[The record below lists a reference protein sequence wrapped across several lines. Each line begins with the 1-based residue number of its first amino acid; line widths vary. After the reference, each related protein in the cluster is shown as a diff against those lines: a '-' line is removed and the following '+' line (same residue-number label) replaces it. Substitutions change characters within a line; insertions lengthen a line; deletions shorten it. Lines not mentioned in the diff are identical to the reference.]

1 MERKSILPD
10 NLQYRVFALGPA
22 PPGFRAPNAA
32 EFASAES
39 NLRKA
44 TRYLKNTYVKLD
56 QLRTVLQKEKN
67 YAKITDYRDQS
78 MVLAKQ
84 VIRSKELIG
93 KYRGMLIDL
102 QDAEIFKVK
111 RHIEQM
117 EELLSEVNTRLV
129 SLRTK
134 IQAETD
140 PSKRE
145 IHVGSSFYLVQE
157 QHKTKGLCE
166 RWRDRLDQLTKAR
179 MDKTEQLTEKP
190 MLINKHKIMLN
201 AETKKLKEAIN
212 LKQIGLKKSGC
223 KRCAYLRK
231 VTRHGPAKLCKV
243 CKKWAD
249 DKKAKEAVN
258 KETNKSPQLAKS
270 KELEVRVRTEESEE
284 VSEVSEESTIKI
296 EIEPIEINE
305 EEEITSL
312 ERETSSKDN
321 LDQSSQLFPI
331 IVAVRSQATTVVK
344 EEDEPSKDEVDPAV
358 VASLQNSLKP
368 IDSKNMA
375 LAYVKLLQE
384 YAMLSD
390 NFRAIGLLI
399 EVEKSVANPPQNEDF
414 DL

>member
-10 NLQYRVFALGPA
+10 NLQSRVFALGPA

-44 TRYLKNTYVKLD
+44 TRYHKNTYSRLD

-67 YAKITDYRDQS
+67 YAKIKDYREQS
-78 MVLAKQ
+78 MALAKQ
-84 VIRSKELIG
+84 VIRSKALIG
-93 KYRGMLIDL
+93 KYRSMLIDL

-117 EELLSEVNTRLV
+117 EEMLAEVNSRLV
-129 SLRTK
+129 SLRIK

-140 PSKRE
+140 PTKRE

-190 MLINKHKIMLN
+190 MLINKHKKQLS
-201 AETKKLKEAIN
+201 AETQKLKEAIN
-212 LKQIGLKKSGC
+212 LKQIGLNKSGC

-231 VTRHGPAKLCKV
+231 VTRNPSKLCKV

-249 DKKAKEAVN
+249 DKKARAAVN
-258 KETNKSPQLAKS
+258 KETSKSPQMS
-270 KELEVRVRTEESEE
+270 KELEIRVRTDST
-284 VSEVSEESTIKI
+284 SEESTIKI

-305 EEEITSL
+305 VEEMRSL
-312 ERETSSKDN
+312 ERETSSKEN

-331 IVAVRSQATTVVK
+331 IVAVKSQATTVVK
-344 EEDEPSKDEVDPAV
+344 QEENEPSNDEVDPAV
-358 VASLQNSLKP
+358 VATLQNSLKS

-375 LAYVKLLQE
+375 LAYVKVLQE
-384 YAMLSD
+384 YAMMSD
-390 NFRAIGLLI
+390 NFRAIGLLT
-399 EVEKSVANPPQNEDF
+399 EVEKSVVNPPQNEDF